1 MWVLLLNFQDFQRK
15 KQKNKF
21 IYDFEKDIKNID
33 VKQPD
38 IYMIFISVSCL
49 IAIIVL
55 QMFLSFFFFGPHI
68 SIFVVGRHWKAL
80 KFRAK
85 TNLKLNI

>member
-15 KQKNKF
+15 KQKSKL

-38 IYMIFISVSCL
+38 IYMIFISESCL
-49 IAIIVL
+49 IAIIVI
-55 QMFLSFFFFGPHI
+55 QMFLFFFFFGPHI
-68 SIFVVGRHWKAL
+68 SVFVVGRHWEAL